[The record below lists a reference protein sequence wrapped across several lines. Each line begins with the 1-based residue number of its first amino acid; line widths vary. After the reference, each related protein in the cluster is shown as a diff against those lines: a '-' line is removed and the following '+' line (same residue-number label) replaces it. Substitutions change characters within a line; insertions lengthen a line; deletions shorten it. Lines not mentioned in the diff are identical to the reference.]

1 MFIYIR
7 NEIAGSLEM
16 RDTKFQPFVVRA
28 GGRWGGEKPCL
39 DADIRKARLDF
50 WPFVSAGL
58 LLLSSGAFF
67 GGYAAKRTWFT
78 AQKVDYGSYEEGN
91 MKMQHEMEL
100 VRQQQAGPPDTAT
113 YTEVSLAQEPPQP
126 PAQAQAANPFQ
137 QKSANPFQ
145 AASNPFNN

>member
-1 MFIYIR
+1 MWSVSSSKTLKRMSISVKDGDAPLLPAAHQGHL
-7 NEIAGSLEM
+7 EIA
-16 RDTKFQPFVVRA
+16 D
-28 GGRWGGEKPCL
+28 
-39 DADIRKARLDF
+39 
-50 WPFVSAGL
+50 

-67 GGYAAKRTWFT
+67 GGYAAKRTWFS

-91 MKMQHEMEL
+91 MRMQHEMEL
-100 VRQQQAGPPDTAT
+100 VRQQQAGPPDTAAF
-113 YTEVSLAQEPPQP
+113 TEVSLAQEPPQP

>member
-1 MFIYIR
+1 
-7 NEIAGSLEM
+7 
-16 RDTKFQPFVVRA
+16 
-28 GGRWGGEKPCL
+28 
-39 DADIRKARLDF
+39 
-50 WPFVSAGL
+50 
-58 LLLSSGAFF
+58 
-67 GGYAAKRTWFT
+67 
-78 AQKVDYGSYEEGN
+78 

-100 VRQQQAGPPDTAT
+100 VRQQQAGPPDTAA